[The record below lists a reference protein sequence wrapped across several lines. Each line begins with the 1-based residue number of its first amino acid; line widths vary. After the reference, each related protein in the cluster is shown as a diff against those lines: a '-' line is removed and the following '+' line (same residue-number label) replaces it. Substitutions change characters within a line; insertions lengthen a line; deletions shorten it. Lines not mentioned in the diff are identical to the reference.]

1 MARYR
6 RLSLIFLWGLLL
18 GACAHGGKA
27 DFDLRSVPGNPVF
40 ESEEDY
46 AFAIVDGRYKVLSNP
61 WNKGATSGRYRQKIF
76 VKEDR
81 GQPVFGWVWKWR
93 NSTGVATYPEVLV
106 GHSPWQGEVAP
117 NSGFPFQI
125 GTKQLVVDYDLTTSA
140 SGAYN
145 LAFEFWTVSAL
156 PVSKDRVTSEVMIW
170 VAGEQLGAAGNV
182 VGKVTL
188 SGNTFTIFQ
197 NKSHGDASG
206 SHSNKWSIVSL
217 LLEGTLFKARLD
229 VGEIIDYLVKN
240 GFLNPSDY
248 VADFE
253 LGNEVMRGAGMTV
266 VRKFDVQV
274 K

>member
-1 MARYR
+1 MPRNF
-6 RLSLIFLWGLLL
+6 RLSLILPVFLSL

-27 DFDLRSVPGNPVF
+27 DFDLASVPGNPVF
-40 ESEEDY
+40 ESEEDF
-46 AFAIVDGRYKVLSNP
+46 AFAIIDGRYKVLSNP

-81 GQPVFGWVWKWR
+81 GQHIFGWVWKWR

-106 GHSPWQGEVAP
+106 GHSPWQGEVSP

-125 GTKQLVVDYDLTTSA
+125 GTKRLYVDYDLTTSA

-145 LAFEFWTVSAL
+145 LAFEFWTVSGL
-156 PVSKDRVTSEVMIW
+156 PVAKDRITSEVMIW

-188 SGNTFTIFQ
+188 GGNTYTIFQ
-197 NKSHGDASG
+197 NKSHGDISG
-206 SHSNKWSIVSL
+206 ANSNKWSIISL
-217 LLEGTLFKARLD
+217 VLDGTLFKARLD
-229 VGEIIDYLVKN
+229 VSEIIDYLAKN
-240 GFLNPSDY
+240 GFLNPSDH

-253 LGNEVMRGAGMTV
+253 LGNEVMRGSGMTV

-274 K
+274 E